1 VRDDVQKPDLEL
13 EGWQRQWQATET
25 VPADLARTVEAGTRA
40 LRRERIA
47 EILVTL
53 VMGGSALG
61 WVIVSGQPEVLVL
74 AIAIWIFIGVAW
86 ILSTLLRRGT
96 WQPVTAT
103 TTAFVDVSIL
113 RCERSL
119 QAIWIQ
125 ALLYVVILVFDLVW
139 LYNYRAESSV
149 REFLF
154 RPAVVIVLAI
164 VTPLC
169 AAAAMWYRRRLQRE
183 LKNLLELKSGGRL

>member
-1 VRDDVQKPDLEL
+1 MHKQDLEL

-25 VPADLARTVEAGTRA
+25 VPADLVRAVEAGTRA
-40 LRRERIA
+40 LRLGRIS
-47 EILVTL
+47 EIVVTI
-53 VMGGSALG
+53 VMGGGALG
-61 WVIVSGQPEVLVL
+61 WALASRRAEVMVM
-74 AIAIWIFIGVAW
+74 AVAIWIFIGVAW

-103 TTAFVDVSIL
+103 TTAFVEVSIL

-119 QAIWIQ
+119 QAVWIQ
-125 ALLYVVILVFDLVW
+125 AVLYVVILVFDLVW

-149 REFLF
+149 REFLL
-154 RPAVVIVLAI
+154 RPAVVIVLTI

-169 AAAAMWYRRRLQRE
+169 AAAAVWYRRRLQRE
-183 LKNLLELKSGGRL
+183 LKNLLELRRAT